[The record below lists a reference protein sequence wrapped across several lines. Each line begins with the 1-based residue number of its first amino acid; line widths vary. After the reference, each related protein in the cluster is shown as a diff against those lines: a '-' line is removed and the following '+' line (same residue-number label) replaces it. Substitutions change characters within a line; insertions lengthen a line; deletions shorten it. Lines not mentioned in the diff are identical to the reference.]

1 MFAKG
6 VSLALL
12 LVVGSAA
19 PLPAEQPSDRPAQ
32 LQWAQQCKDWDD
44 WAKPAPPF
52 RVFGNTGYVGS
63 CGISAILVTGP
74 RGNVLIDGGP
84 AESADLVAA
93 NIEKLGFRLADVKII
108 LNTHEHND
116 HVGAI
121 ARLKQLTG
129 ARLFA
134 SPAGAKAFESG
145 GPTPDDP
152 QFASH
157 APIPKVAVD
166 RVLQGNASVALGTL
180 TLVATPT
187 PGHTP
192 GALSWTWQSCEGRHC
207 QQIVYADSLS
217 PVSSDGYRFS
227 DHPAYLRAYR
237 QSLGRV
243 ARFKCDILLSPHPSA
258 SGMRDKLVKGDLAGP
273 PRCQA
278 YAEQI
283 GKRLDERL
291 AKEAHGG

>member
-1 MFAKG
+1 MFARWTAP
-6 VSLALL
+6 ALL
-12 LVVGSAA
+12 LAA
-19 PLPAEQPSDRPAQ
+19 GGASPLPAEPPSDGAAQ
-32 LQWAQQCKDWDD
+32 MRWAQQCKDWDD

-52 RVFGNTGYVGS
+52 RVFGNTWYVGT
-63 CGISAILVTGP
+63 CGISAILVTGKG
-74 RGNVLIDGGP
+74 GNVLIDGGP
-84 AESADLVAA
+84 AESADAVAA
-93 NIEKLGFRLADVKII
+93 NIRKLGFKLADVKII

-145 GPTPDDP
+145 GPTPEDP
-152 QFASH
+152 QFAAH

-166 RVLQGNASVALGTL
+166 RILRGNAFVALGTL
-180 TLVATPT
+180 KLAAVPT

-192 GALSWTWQSCEGRHC
+192 GALSWNWQSCEAGHC
-207 QQIVYADSLS
+207 KHIVYADSLS

-227 DHPAYLRAYR
+227 DHPAYLQAYR
-237 QSLGRV
+237 QSLRQL

-258 SGMRDKLVKGDLAGP
+258 SGMRDKLMKGDLAASPGC
-273 PRCQA
+273 RA